1 MSDVSVGKR
10 RRAALARR
18 KAMEKHT
25 RKEAK
30 RIKTLITPEGAA
42 LNLRIASTGERAGAF
57 LLDFAIQVISIILV
71 VLAISI
77 VAGSMGMRGWQVAG
91 AVATVI
97 IFFIRNFYFIFFEI
111 GRRAATPGKRA
122 LGLRVAARNGGR
134 LKSNAVIVRNFMRE
148 LEVFVPLSV
157 LASFLFIDSQISA
170 WINLA
175 LLVWSGIFLLFPLFN
190 REKMRAGDLIAGT
203 IVVHAPKVQLL
214 KDITT
219 TTANTQANAL
229 SFTPEQLNVYGI
241 HELHVLEDVLRQS
254 TPEIRK
260 TVTERIQKKIAWK
273 EGPMDDLKFLEGFYT
288 ALRKHLEQRML
299 FGERKADKFDKR

>member
-1 MSDVSVGKR
+1 MSDVSVGKQ

-18 KAMEKHT
+18 KALEKHAQ
-25 RKEAK
+25 KEAK
-30 RIKTLITPEGAA
+30 RVKTLITPEGAA
-42 LNLRIASTGERAGAF
+42 LNLRIASAGERAGAF
-57 LLDFAIQVISIILV
+57 LLDFAIQIVSIILV
-71 VLAISI
+71 ILGISI
-77 VAGSMGMRGWQVAG
+77 IAGSMGMRGWQVAG

-219 TTANTQANAL
+219 TTASPEANTL

-260 TVTERIQKKIAWK
+260 TVAERIQKKIAWE

>member
-1 MSDVSVGKR
+1 MTDATIGKQ

-18 KAMEKHT
+18 KAQEKYAAQ
-25 RKEAK
+25 EAK

-42 LNLRIASTGERAGAF
+42 LNLRIASVGERAGAF
-57 LLDFAIQVISIILV
+57 LLDFALQVISIILV
-71 VLAISI
+71 ILAISTI
-77 VAGSMGMRGWQVAG
+77 AGSMGMRGWQVAG

-134 LKSNAVIVRNFMRE
+134 MKSNAVIVRNFMRE
-148 LEVFVPLSV
+148 LEVFVPLSLLV
-157 LASFLFIDSQISA
+157 SFMFIDSQISA
-170 WINLA
+170 WINLT
-175 LLVWSGIFLLFPLFN
+175 LLIWSGIFLLFPLFN

-219 TTANTQANAL
+219 TTASTEANTP

-254 TPEIRK
+254 TPKIRK
-260 TVTERIQKKIAWK
+260 TVTERIQKKIAWE
-273 EGPMDDLKFLEGFYT
+273 EGPIDDLKFLEGFYT

>member
-1 MSDVSVGKR
+1 MTDATIGKQ

-18 KAMEKHT
+18 KAQEKYA
-25 RKEAK
+25 RQEAK
-30 RIKTLITPEGAA
+30 RVKTLITPEGAA
-42 LNLRIASTGERAGAF
+42 LNLRIASVGERAGAF
-57 LLDFAIQVISIILV
+57 LLDFAIQIISIILV
-71 VLAISI
+71 ILAISTI
-77 VAGSMGMRGWQVAG
+77 AGSMGMRGWQVAG

-134 LKSNAVIVRNFMRE
+134 LKSNAVVVRNFMRE

-219 TTANTQANAL
+219 TTANTEANAL

-260 TVTERIQKKIAWK
+260 TVTERIQKKIAWE

>member
-1 MSDVSVGKR
+1 MTDATIGKQ

-18 KAMEKHT
+18 KAQEKYA
-25 RKEAK
+25 RQEAK
-30 RIKTLITPEGAA
+30 RVKTLITPEGAA
-42 LNLRIASTGERAGAF
+42 LNLRIASVGERAGAF
-57 LLDFAIQVISIILV
+57 LLDFAIQIISIILV
-71 VLAISI
+71 ILAISTI
-77 VAGSMGMRGWQVAG
+77 AGSMGMRGWQVAG

-157 LASFLFIDSQISA
+157 LASFLFIDNQISA

-219 TTANTQANAL
+219 TTANTEANAL

-260 TVTERIQKKIAWK
+260 TVTERIQKKIAWE